1 LNCDKYRDL
10 LSRYVDSEV
19 TPRQRREL
27 LAHVEKC
34 AHCAAWLAR
43 VRQSE
48 VLLKGIPQTQPSD
61 RVRDAVLGSLRHKT
75 GPLAPSSA
83 QQLRP
88 ATVPRVRGLRFPM
101 LSLFLRFDF
110 SPRRVVLGAVAVLFA
125 AIGLA
130 YWLNLLPPLVGY
142 NKVGFELPPEASR
155 DTVDSTPV
163 LAISQ
168 GVYGVG
174 GPVAVPNVVRLLP
187 LDAARDVA
195 LDQEISVRFDQ
206 PMDRASV
213 EGALMVDPPAAG
225 AFRWEADN
233 EVRFSPVESGLLR
246 GITYTVMLSGT
257 ARSLAGVPVGSAA
270 MWSFQ
275 TRAPYTV
282 TPDLPSGAS
291 ISPTI
296 SFALNFQVPMDRA
309 VAGKI
314 SMRGAGASQDIP
326 VALAWDDAGT
336 RLTVSPSAPLPLGEV
351 YIRVAG
357 NTLTQTGDTLGRA
370 YEFAYTVELPMT
382 RLRLLDGRLATSSQT
397 VTVRY
402 EALAGN
408 NGTTLEGVR
417 FEIYSFPSERL
428 SALSA
433 QSRPWPAPLPPGIME
448 GLARVDVP
456 APTLLADGVAEIG
469 GLPAGIYL
477 LVAAVPY
484 QSEVL
489 ADWQL
494 LLVEDGNLALTGDR
508 AAFWATSSVGKAWEG
523 AEISLYSPAGALL
536 EKGLADQTSL
546 WQPST
551 KGAGASLAVARDGA
565 GHLAALTLD
574 PAGKWEDAP
583 SGSLAVTMQT
593 DLPAYRPGQ
602 PVNFRALLRQPRDTA
617 ASTPVAEQQAS
628 VFLLMPGGPVL
639 SALTLKP
646 DGAGGVS
653 GLFNLSPDLKP
664 GVYTL
669 RVRAGDTGRDFPLR
683 VVAASDDVLSV
694 YIAPGDSIEPGSTA
708 VTRTVSVLR
717 AGGEPAAG
725 AVLTATLGIE
735 GDAWLSQPIRL
746 AANKDGWAAII
757 APLPSWLANYNE
769 PALYLRVEAAL
780 AGQEGSDR
788 QYLDAMSERAA
799 QAGVRQLVSPLLDVA
814 VVASPQPD
822 RTTKVRLVSLGEAPL
837 GGDLLALAESPAGE
851 RLAWVLDLAEKRDV
865 TLDLPPRFSGGR
877 MQFLRAG
884 TQATRMLDLMPN
896 QDPTLSLKVDAPESV
911 ASGAQIP
918 VRLGFVGEMDGAGK
932 LSGTASAWLRRVS
945 YLDGAEDSYL
955 SWESGVKIESAVP
968 ATATLT
974 APGPGLWYVMA
985 EVGTDDGI
993 YMQAWSVVRVLPGPA
1008 IQVPSMQK
1016 APSGVPQ
1023 HVSIVVH
1030 NPRQEAFSSGV
1041 RAVGDGSL
1049 RVLGGGSQPVEVAA
1063 GGWQRLNW
1071 SYLASSPQHAE
1082 IEFHFMPSSGVEGA
1096 WPLDVQADANP
1107 GTVVT
1112 YASGVFVGERL
1123 VGVQVPSGLSSDKV
1137 ELEIR
1142 ASTSLLPAL
1151 ANIASDL
1158 PAGPIGQGD
1167 GAAWAAA
1174 RLSGASSVAA
1184 AYNRAGYSPATIELS
1199 SVERSLAMQQ
1209 IYAAEH
1215 ADGGWGVESSGI
1227 ASTAHVL
1234 LALRRQQIS
1243 WTGAG
1248 SEAIPSADVEVVSR
1262 GLAYL
1267 SYEVGRPLTGRETQA
1282 DLDER
1287 AYGLYALASYGQ
1299 ADAEWARSFMA
1310 YAGSG
1315 SQQTTLSRAGQAWL
1329 ALALMQ
1335 SGNTQDAFAIVDRL
1349 LPARPATADTDVA
1362 LAPLLEV
1369 LVASS
1374 STSQGGAGSTNT
1386 ATYEAA
1392 ASSYARSLMG
1402 ARRGAGWSSPAA
1414 TSGAL
1419 WALSLY
1425 AKATGEKPVRGSP
1438 SLTLHD
1444 RPVQVQVPPGDPGTI
1459 SVVLP
1464 GDTLRAGNNWLKLKA
1479 PTPDQSL
1486 YYSLTLRVTR

>member
-1 LNCDKYRDL
+1 MNCDKYRDL

-48 VLLKGIPQTQPSD
+48 VLLKGLPQTQPSD
-61 RVRDAVLGSLRHKT
+61 RVRDAVLGSLRQKT
-75 GPLAPSSA
+75 GPLATGSVQPS
-83 QQLRP
+83 RP
-88 ATVPRVRGLRFPM
+88 ATVPRVRGLHFPM

-125 AIGLA
+125 AVGLA
-130 YWLNLLPPLVGY
+130 YWLNLLPPLAGY
-142 NKVGFELPPEASR
+142 NKVGFELPPEANR
-155 DTVDSTPV
+155 ETVDSTPV
-163 LAISQ
+163 SAISQ

-174 GPVAVPNVVRLLP
+174 GPVAVPNVVRALP
-187 LDAARDVA
+187 LDAARDVP
-195 LDQEISVRFDQ
+195 LNQEINVRFDQ

-233 EVRFSPVESGLLR
+233 EVRFSPVEAGLLR
-246 GITYTVMLSGT
+246 GITYTVMLSST
-257 ARSLAGVPVGSAA
+257 ARSLAGTPLGNPA

-291 ISPTI
+291 ISPTTT
-296 SFALNFQVPMDRA
+296 FALNFQVPMDKA

-314 SMRGAGASQDIP
+314 SVRGAGASHDIP
-326 VALAWDDAGT
+326 ISLAWDDAGT
-336 RLTVSPSAPLPLGEV
+336 RLTVSPSAPLPLGEAYV
-351 YIRVAG
+351 RVAG
-357 NTLTQTGDTLGRA
+357 SARTLAGDTLGRA
-370 YEFAYTVELPMT
+370 YEFAYMVELPT
-382 RLRLLDGRLATSSQT
+382 PRLRLLDGRVAISSQP
-397 VTVRY
+397 VSVRY
-402 EALAGN
+402 EAIAGST
-408 NGTTLEGVR
+408 GATLDGVR
-417 FEIYSFPSERL
+417 FDLYTFPSERL
-428 SALSA
+428 SALGA
-433 QSRPWPAPLPPGIME
+433 QSRAWPAPLPPGVME
-448 GLARVDVP
+448 GLARVEVP
-456 APTLLADGVAEIG
+456 APTLLAVGVAEIG
-469 GLPAGIYL
+469 SLPAGIYL
-477 LVAAVPY
+477 LVASVPY

-494 LLVEDGNLALTGDR
+494 LLVEDGSLALTGDG

-523 AEISLYSPAGALL
+523 AEISLYSPEGALL
-536 EKGLADQTSL
+536 EKGFADHTGL
-546 WQPST
+546 WMPSPP
-551 KGAGASLAVARDGA
+551 GSGASLAVARDGS
-565 GHLAALTLD
+565 GHLAALRLD
-574 PAGKWEDAP
+574 PVGKWDDAP

-602 PVNFRALLRQPRDTA
+602 PVNFRALLRQSRDTA
-617 ASTPVAEQQAS
+617 VSTPVAEQQVS
-628 VFLLMPGGPVL
+628 VFLIMPAGPVL

-669 RVRAGDTGRDFPLR
+669 RVRAGNTGRDFPLH
-683 VVAASDDVLSV
+683 VVAAPNDVLSV
-694 YIAPGDSIEPGSTA
+694 YIAPGDSIEPGSAT

-717 AGGEPAAG
+717 ASGEPAAG
-725 AVLTATLGIE
+725 AALTATLGIE

-746 AANKDGWAAII
+746 AAGKDGRATIV
-757 APLPSWLANYNE
+757 APLPAWLANYNE

-780 AGQEGSDR
+780 LGQEGSDK
-788 QYLDAMSERAA
+788 QYLDAMSVRAA
-799 QAGVRQLVSPLLDVA
+799 QAGVRQLVSPPLDVA
-814 VVASPQPD
+814 VVASPQAD
-822 RTTKVRLVSLGEAPL
+822 RTTKVRIVSLGEVPL
-837 GGDLLALAESPAGE
+837 AGDLLALAESPAGE

-865 TLDLPPRFSGGR
+865 TLELPPRFGGGH

-884 TQATRMLDLMPN
+884 VRASRMLDLMPN
-896 QDPTLSLKVDAPESV
+896 QDPTLSLNVDVPENV
-911 ASGAQIP
+911 ASGSQIP
-918 VRLGFVGEMDGAGK
+918 VRLGFAGEMDGAGM
-932 LSGTASAWLRRVS
+932 LYGTASVWLRRVS
-945 YLDGAEDSYL
+945 YPDGNEDAYL
-955 SWESGVKIESAVP
+955 SWESGVKIDSSVP

-993 YMQAWSVVRVLPGPA
+993 YMQSWSVVRVMPGPS
-1008 IQVPSMQK
+1008 IQAPSMQK
-1016 APSGVPQ
+1016 APSGVTQ
-1023 HVSIVVH
+1023 NVSIIVH
-1030 NPRQEAFSSGV
+1030 NPGEEPISSGV
-1041 RAVGDGSL
+1041 RAVGSGSL

-1071 SYLASSPQHAE
+1071 SYVAASPQQAQ
-1082 IEFHFMPSSGVEGA
+1082 IEFQFMPSSGVEGA
-1096 WPLDVQADANP
+1096 WTLDVQAEVNP
-1107 GTVVT
+1107 RTVVT

-1123 VGVQVPSGLSSDKV
+1123 VGVQVPSGLSSDRV

-1151 ANIASDL
+1151 ANIASGL
-1158 PAGPIGQGD
+1158 PVGQVGQGD
-1167 GAAWAAA
+1167 GADWAAT

-1184 AYNRAGYSPATIELS
+1184 AYNRAGYGPAAIELS
-1199 SVERSLAMQQ
+1199 SVERSLALQQ
-1209 IYAAEH
+1209 IYAAQH
-1215 ADGGWGVESSGI
+1215 ADGGWGVEGSDVE
-1227 ASTAHVL
+1227 STAHVL

-1248 SEAIPSADVEVVSR
+1248 GEAIPPADVEVISR

-1267 SYEVGRPLTGRETQA
+1267 AYEVGRPLTDRETQA
-1282 DLDER
+1282 LMDER

-1299 ADAEWARSFMA
+1299 ADAEWARALMA

-1315 SQQTTLSRAGQAWL
+1315 SGQVTLSRAGQAWL

-1335 SGNTQDAFAIVDRL
+1335 SGSTQDAFALVDRL
-1349 LPARPATADTDVA
+1349 LQARPASADTDVA
-1362 LAPLLEV
+1362 LEPLLEL
-1369 LVASS
+1369 LVASG
-1374 STSQGGAGSTNT
+1374 STSRVGAGATNK
-1386 ATYEAA
+1386 ATYEAGA
-1392 ASSYARSLMG
+1392 ASYARSLME
-1402 ARRGAGWSSPAA
+1402 ARRGTGWSSPAA
-1414 TSGAL
+1414 TAGAL

-1438 SLTLHD
+1438 SVTLHD
-1444 RPVQVQVPPGDPGTI
+1444 RPVQAAVLPDDPGTI

-1464 GDTLRAGNNWLKLKA
+1464 GDALQAGNNWLKLKA
-1479 PTPDQSL
+1479 PAPDQSL

>member
-1 LNCDKYRDL
+1 
-10 LSRYVDSEV
+10 
-19 TPRQRREL
+19 
-27 LAHVEKC
+27 
-34 AHCAAWLAR
+34 
-43 VRQSE
+43 
-48 VLLKGIPQTQPSD
+48 
-61 RVRDAVLGSLRHKT
+61 
-75 GPLAPSSA
+75 
-83 QQLRP
+83 
-88 ATVPRVRGLRFPM
+88 M
-101 LSLFLRFDF
+101 LSLFLRFDL
-110 SPRRVVLGAVAVLFA
+110 SPRRVVLGAVAMLFA

-155 DTVDSTPV
+155 DTVNSTPV
-163 LAISQ
+163 SAISQ

-174 GPVAVPNVVRLLP
+174 GPVAVPNVVRSLP
-187 LDAARDVA
+187 LDAARDVP
-195 LDQEISVRFDQ
+195 LNQEVSVRFDQ

-213 EGALMVDPPAAG
+213 EGALLVDPPAAG
-225 AFRWEADN
+225 AFKWEADN
-233 EVRFSPVESGLLR
+233 EVRFAPIEAGLLR
-246 GITYTVMLSGT
+246 GITYTVMLSST
-257 ARSLAGVPVGSAA
+257 ARSLAGVPLGNPA

-275 TRAPYTV
+275 TRSPYTV

-291 ISPTI
+291 ISPMTT
-296 SFALNFQVPMDRA
+296 FALNFQVPMDKA
-309 VAGKI
+309 IAGKI
-314 SMRGAGASQDIP
+314 SMRGAGASYDIP
-326 VALAWDDAGT
+326 VSLAWDDAGT
-336 RLTVSPSAPLPLGEV
+336 RLAVTASGPLPLGEV
-351 YIRVAG
+351 YLRIAG
-357 NTLTQTGDTLGRA
+357 SARTLTADTLGRA
-370 YEFAYTVELPMT
+370 YEFAYIVELPSP
-382 RLRLLDGRLATSSQT
+382 RLRLLDGRVAASSQP

-408 NGTTLEGVR
+408 DDATLEGVQ
-417 FEIYSFPSERL
+417 FDVYSFPSERL
-428 SALSA
+428 SALGA
-433 QSRPWPAPLPPGIME
+433 QSRPWPAPLPPGVME
-448 GLARVDVP
+448 GLARIEVP
-456 APTLLADGVAEIG
+456 APEQPAESVTEIG
-469 GLPAGIYL
+469 NLPAGIYL
-477 LVAAVPY
+477 LVATVPY
-484 QSEVL
+484 QSGVL

-494 LLVEDGNLALTGDR
+494 RLVEDGNLARTGDS
-508 AAFWATSSVGKAWEG
+508 AAFWATLVGKAWGG
-523 AEISLYSPAGALL
+523 AEISLYSREGVLL
-536 EKGLADQTSL
+536 EKGLADQTGL

-551 KGAGASLAVARDGA
+551 KGSGASLAVARDGA

-574 PAGKWEDAP
+574 PAGEWADTP

-593 DLPAYRPGQ
+593 DLPAYHPGQ

-617 ASTPVAEQQAS
+617 VSTPVAEQQVS

-646 DGAGGVS
+646 DGVGGVS
-653 GLFNLSPDLKP
+653 GLFNLSPDLEP

-683 VVAASDDVLSV
+683 VVAASGDTLSV
-694 YIAPGDSIEPGSTA
+694 YTAPGDSIEPGSTA

-717 AGGEPAAG
+717 ANGEPAAG

-735 GDAWLSQPIRL
+735 GDAWLSQPLRL
-746 AANKDGWAAII
+746 AADKEGRATIV
-757 APLPSWLANYNE
+757 APLPSWLATYNE
-769 PALYLRVEAAL
+769 PALYLGVEAAL
-780 AGQEGSDR
+780 SGQRGSDR

-799 QAGVRQLVSPLLDVA
+799 QAGVRQMVSPGLDVA
-814 VVASPQPD
+814 VVASPQAD
-822 RTTKVRLVSLGEAPL
+822 RTTKVRIVSLGEAPL
-837 GGDLLALAESPAGE
+837 GGDLLAVAESPAGE

-865 TLDLPPRFSGGR
+865 TLELPPRFGGGR

-884 TQATRMLDLMPN
+884 VHATRMLDLMPN

-911 ASGAQIP
+911 AAGSQIP

-932 LSGTASAWLRRVS
+932 LSGTASVWLRRVS

-955 SWESGVKIESAVP
+955 SWESGVKIDSSVP
-968 ATATLT
+968 ATTTLT
-974 APGPGLWYVMA
+974 APGPSLWYVMA

-993 YMQAWSVVRVLPGPA
+993 YMQSWSVVRVMPGPA
-1008 IQVPSMQK
+1008 IQAPTMQK

-1023 HVSIVVH
+1023 NVSIVVH
-1030 NPRQEAFSSGV
+1030 NPGKEAISSGV
-1041 RAVGDGSL
+1041 RAVGGSL
-1049 RVLGGGSQPVEVAA
+1049 RVLGGGSQPLEVAA

-1071 SYLASSPQHAE
+1071 SYIVASPQRAD
-1082 IEFHFMPSSGVEGA
+1082 IKFYFMPSSGVEGA
-1096 WPLDVQADANP
+1096 WPLEVQAEANP

-1158 PAGPIGQGD
+1158 PVGPIGQGD
-1167 GAAWAAA
+1167 GADWAAA

-1184 AYNRAGYSPATIELS
+1184 AYSRAGYSPAMIELS
-1199 SVERSLAMQQ
+1199 SVERSLVMQQ
-1209 IYAAEH
+1209 IYAAQH
-1215 ADGGWGVESSGI
+1215 ADGGWGVESSGV

-1282 DLDER
+1282 NLDVR
-1287 AYGLYALASYGQ
+1287 AYGLYALSSYGQ
-1299 ADAEWARSFMA
+1299 ADADWARTLMA
-1310 YAGSG
+1310 YTGSG
-1315 SQQTTLSRAGQAWL
+1315 SQQATLSRAGQAWL

-1335 SGNTQDAFAIVDRL
+1335 SGNTQDAFALVDRL
-1349 LPARPATADTDVA
+1349 LQARPASADTDVA

-1374 STSQGGAGSTNT
+1374 STSQGGTGATNT

-1392 ASSYARSLMG
+1392 ASSYVRSLMG
-1402 ARRGAGWSSPAA
+1402 LRRGAGWSSPAA

-1438 SLTLHD
+1438 NVTLHD
-1444 RPVQVQVPPGDPGTI
+1444 RPVQAQVLPDEPGTI

-1464 GDTLRAGNNWLKLKA
+1464 GDALQAGNNWLKLKA